1 MPLSFRGKN
10 KKQIRNVL
18 LVSFFIFSAAFMLH
32 VGADATDLSGSG
44 IGVMSAHADE
54 ISSVDR
60 IGAWLWDKT
69 IGAAVNGPLL
79 VVNVLLYMFLQL
91 LSLVLV
97 LATTVFGWA
106 VNPAA
111 THNMLNMAS
120 VYTLW
125 RMIRDFFNL
134 FFILT
139 ILFIAFSTIFQVSAY
154 NYKKLLWHLV
164 LMALLVNFSFPVTR
178 FIIDATNVPMYFFM
192 ENIFRDKSQADATQL
207 FGTVF
212 SSTNLRDILIP
223 DFRTVATFSNAKSMT
238 LQLLTSI
245 IFMFLFS
252 MSLLVLALLF
262 LFRLVILTV
271 LIIFSPVGYAG
282 TAIPGFEKYA
292 KQWWESLMKHAIFGP
307 TAMLMLLVAIT
318 FLREFKVNQ
327 SVPTNSF
334 SSFSK
339 ELTSDQSQADIISA
353 MATSIVPIFLI
364 WTAISVGQMVGVQG
378 ASGVTSWA
386 QKTSK
391 GLGRKFSG
399 ADSIQRNWKEYKKE
413 REGRSSAKFA
423 ANNWGAKLGKNLN
436 SKLDEV
442 SASRTKSFDWKDPST
457 YRNVT
462 SLETARARQAR
473 LRYLNHDLEA
483 VNKAAKDNLLEQKS
497 DDQIQEDHK
506 NAVDKKDYK
515 MIAATAGVM
524 GARNMKVEQKALDM
538 VREKYGKVGGIDSL
552 VTKDV
557 EKKLIT
563 SDPGRVLTTRDAAGN
578 EVFNE
583 TKFKEMLS
591 KGQIDRDKIAAHGWT
606 ENVTRLMNEE
616 KKLDAKFLNDL
627 SKKNPAAVAQ
637 IARSIDAE
645 ITRMST
651 FTGRMTPTQQAAHDK
666 ALTSLHVAHVNRTGD
681 FHASATDSQ
690 RAAVFKKADADV
702 LKNMGSAVLAVNAAV
717 IAENMNAQ
725 QFGTTISKLA
735 QDGTDVTNLLN
746 NINGLRPPTRNA
758 MKIQNALVNDN
769 RLNTL

>member
-1 MPLSFRGKN
+1 MTSRHQQKNVTLLRLFSFTSFLFFVVFFLHFNFDGLFRSAMSSGRWMDAWAAGSN
-10 KKQIRNVL
+10 GINVS
-18 LVSFFIFSAAFMLH
+18 SFDEGAGWLGDAA
-32 VGADATDLSGSG
+32 
-44 IGVMSAHADE
+44 
-54 ISSVDR
+54 
-60 IGAWLWDKT
+60 AWLMQ
-69 IGAAVNGPLL
+69 PLIY
-79 VVNVLLYMFLQL
+79 VANLLLWVFLGFTSL
-91 LSLVLV
+91 LLV
-97 LATTVFGWA
+97 LAVTIFGWS
-106 VNPAA
+106 VDPAMS
-111 THNMLNMAS
+111 HNMLNMAS
-120 VYTLW
+120 VYTMW

-192 ENIFRDKSQADATQL
+192 ESAFRDQTTAKPTQL

-212 SSTNLRDILIP
+212 SSSNLRQLLIPNASEINGKFNMTLRLITNL
-223 DFRTVATFSNAKSMT
+223 V
-238 LQLLTSI
+238 
-245 IFMFLFS
+245 FMFLFS
-252 MSLLVLALLF
+252 VSLLVLAVLF
-262 LFRLVILTV
+262 LIRLIMLTV
-271 LIIFSPVGYAG
+271 LIIFSPIGFAG
-282 TAIPGFEKYA
+282 TAIPGFDKYA
-292 KQWWESLMKHAIFGP
+292 KQWWDSLMKYALFGP
-307 TAMLMLLVAIT
+307 SAMLILLISIV
-318 FLREFKVNQ
+318 FLKEFKM
-327 SVPTNSF
+327 
-334 SSFSK
+334 
-339 ELTSDQSQADIISA
+339 DQSPSQAALKGVAGDVTSSAANKDIAAA
-353 MATSIVPIFLI
+353 MATSIVPIVLI
-364 WTAISVGQMVGVQG
+364 WTAISIGQKMGIEG
-378 ASGVTSWA
+378 AAGITSFA

-442 SASRTKSFDWKDPST
+442 SASRTGNFDWKDPST

-462 SLETARARQAR
+462 SLETAKARQAR

-497 DDQIQEDHK
+497 DDQIQIDHD
-506 NAVDKKDYK
+506 NAVKKQDYK
-515 MIAATAGVM
+515 MVAATAGVM
-524 GARNMKVEQKALDM
+524 GARNMKVEQEALDM

-578 EVFNE
+578 EVFDE
-583 TKFKEMLS
+583 TKFKEMLN

-606 ENVTRLMNEE
+606 ENVTRFMNEE

-645 ITRMST
+645 ITRMNAV
-651 FTGRMTPTQQAAHDK
+651 TGLTPTQQAAHDK

-681 FHASATDSQ
+681 FHASATASQ

-735 QDGTDVTNLLN
+735 QDGTDVTDLLT
-746 NINGLRPPTRNA
+746 NIGRQGIGPNADKVRNA
-758 MKIQNALVNDN
+758 LTRDN